1 MVRTTDSTS
10 VSLGLTTNP
19 NKSSSND
26 PMLENINGT
35 GTSGNSTRTDT
46 TSGKGSTNNG
56 AGINGTGS
64 SGTQPSSGGSI
75 QKRKDSLGTSPK
87 LF

>member
-10 VSLGLTTNP
+10 VNPGSTTNP

-26 PMLENINGT
+26 LMLENNNGT

-46 TSGKGSTNNG
+46 TSGIGSTNNG

-64 SGTQPSSGGSI
+64 SGTQPSSGGNI
-75 QKRKDSLGTSPK
+75 QKRKDSLGIRP
-87 LF
+87 

>member
-1 MVRTTDSTS
+1 MVRITYSTS
-10 VSLGLTTNP
+10 VSPGSTTNP

-26 PMLENINGT
+26 PMLENNNDT
-35 GTSGNSTRTDT
+35 GTSGNSTRTDI

-64 SGTQPSSGGSI
+64 NGTQPSSGGNI
-75 QKRKDSLGTSPK
+75 EKRKDSLGTSPK